1 MTRPRAEWGA
11 LPYPV
16 SSGARGA
23 AGVAGHREEMRQSSP
38 VTPDRAPGARRDL
51 LLLLGGNG
59 VSVLGSSVTLLAV
72 VLHLR
77 PAGPGWVAVASGAE
91 LVPLVLGAPLA
102 GLLVDRFRNRQ
113 LLAGALVVQAVAV
126 LLAAGLALGPG
137 REPLL
142 AACLVLLGSAT
153 AVASPCV
160 GALLPRITG
169 EDRATRAYGWYSAIN
184 QAGFLGGFALA
195 GILVG
200 AFGTRTALLVDAASF
215 LAMAGAVSLIRAQ
228 RDPRADADRL
238 PGGPGAAPAG
248 PAPASGSAWAGFAL
262 IGRDAVLR
270 VACVGLAVAVLVS
283 IIVNVAEV
291 FFTVGVL
298 GVSPAGYGLLTALWP
313 LAGIGGAWLAGRLAG
328 DRALMLALAAAAV
341 AMGLGLLLV
350 GWLVA
355 VYAVVIAWLLG
366 GAANAA
372 QVVSVN
378 ALVRSRTTD
387 AQRGRAFAAN
397 SALLAG
403 ANLSGLAVGAVL
415 VGAIGPRFSLLLSGA
430 VTVAAGLVV
439 AACTPR
445 RPPAAVPEPSVPPQ

>member
-1 MTRPRAEWGA
+1 
-11 LPYPV
+11 
-16 SSGARGA
+16 
-23 AGVAGHREEMRQSSP
+23 MRQSSP

-215 LAMAGAVSLIRAQ
+215 LAMAGAVGLIRAQ
-228 RDPRADADRL
+228 RDPRADAEPATGD
-238 PGGPGAAPAG
+238 PGRGDQGAAPVG

-313 LAGIGGAWLAGRLAG
+313 LAGIGGAWLAGRLSG
-328 DRALMLALAAAAV
+328 DRALMLALAVAAI

-403 ANLSGLAVGAVL
+403 ANLTGLAVGAVL
-415 VGAIGPRFSLLLSGA
+415 VGAVGPRLSLLLSGA

-445 RPPAAVPEPSVPPQ
+445 RPPAVSTAAVRPG